1 VRSVGRERG
10 LIYVNALRVSVGS
23 IEIMVRFT
31 ITVILLIALA
41 LWNLPEFEKWGRHED
56 AESFS
61 QAEQE
66 CKYPARKVVARGRGD
81 TIVQSSC
88 WPDR

>member
-1 VRSVGRERG
+1 
-10 LIYVNALRVSVGS
+10 
-23 IEIMVRFT
+23 MVRFT
-31 ITVILLIALA
+31 IAVILLTALA

-56 AESFS
+56 AETFS

-66 CKYPARKVVARGRGD
+66 CKTPARKVVASRGRGD
-81 TIVQSSC
+81 GIVQSNC